1 MTIFLGTYIT
11 FFETKT
17 VDKYSPFCAW
27 KWYIFTFE
35 LAISMEVIITCFFWF
50 ILYDEMS
57 SRPPYSTSNIQMLGL
72 VAHHSLPLIMLL
84 VDSMI
89 NALPFVQR
97 HINMIVPMC
106 LAYLLF
112 NYYVT
117 VTRGK
122 PVYGIMNWKWPV
134 GFVIPAALLGI
145 GIGIF
150 TLFAALSRMKLQVY
164 GNFRS
169 QHKRMHEIIAGQKS
183 FA

>member
-35 LAISMEVIITCFFWF
+35 LAFSMEVIITCFFWF

-57 SRPPYSTSNIQMLGL
+57 KRPPYSDSAMQMVGL
-72 VAHHSLPLIMLL
+72 VAHHSLPLIMLS
-84 VDSMI
+84 VDFMI
-89 NALPFVQR
+89 NAMPVVQR

-106 LAYLLF
+106 SAYLFL

-117 VTRGK
+117 VSRGK

-134 GFVIPAALLGI
+134 GFVIPFGLLAI
-145 GIGIF
+145 GCLIF
-150 TLFAALSRMKLQVY
+150 TLFAAVTQKKLQVY
-164 GNFRS
+164 GTFRS
-169 QHKRMHEIIAGQKS
+169 QHKRMHEIISG
-183 FA
+183 